1 MTSLLRA
8 ELLRIRSRRLTWVAL
23 GAVLL
28 VVALSQLAV
37 GGSMRPVTADEQRQA
52 QASYA
57 EAVVDWEA
65 NHEEYEQQCVDS
77 GGSAQDCA
85 YPAPVVEDFVP
96 RTVSTFAESG
106 QLVVIITVAFTGL
119 ALLLVGASVTGA
131 ELSTGALANWLTFVP
146 ERGRVFA
153 SKVVALV
160 LVAAV
165 STAVLSGLALALT
178 AVVGSAVGA
187 TLSGAGGLAAIA
199 GRGVLVGVTAVVVGF
214 ALALLTR
221 HTIAAAGTVLGYLI
235 LSGVLAVV
243 WLTVPSLSGVQRF
256 LPENNLLALLLG
268 EHTYYTFTQVA
279 QPDGT
284 YESSAVE
291 RVISLTQGG
300 LYWGIVVV
308 VLVGLTYVV
317 FRRRDVN

>member
-1 MTSLLRA
+1 MIPLLRA

-37 GGSMRPVTADEQRQA
+37 AGSMRPVTADEQSQA
-52 QASYA
+52 QAAYA
-57 EAVVDWEA
+57 DAVRDWEA
-65 NHEEYEQQCVDS
+65 NHEEYEQDCRESGASAEECV
-77 GGSAQDCA
+77 
-85 YPAPVVEDFVP
+85 YPPPVVEDFVP
-96 RTVSTFAESG
+96 RSVSTFADAG
-106 QLVVIITVAFTGL
+106 QLVVTITVAFTGL

-153 SKVVALV
+153 AKVVALV

-165 STAVLSGLALALT
+165 STAVLSALALALT

-187 TLSGAGGLAAIA
+187 SLDGVGGLAEIA
-199 GRGVLVGVTAVVVGF
+199 GRGVLVGVAAVVVGF

-243 WLTVPSLSGVQRF
+243 WVAVPALSGVQRF

-291 RVISLTQGG
+291 HVISLTQGAV
-300 LYWGIVVV
+300 YWGVVVV
-308 VLVGLTYVV
+308 VLVGVGHLV

>member
-1 MTSLLRA
+1 MIPLLRA

-28 VVALSQLAV
+28 VVALGQLAV
-37 GGSMRPVTADEQRQA
+37 GGSMRPVTADEQSQA

-57 EAVVDWEA
+57 DAVRDWEA
-65 NHEEYEQQCVDS
+65 NHEEYEQDCVET
-77 GGSAQDCA
+77 GASAEDCA
-85 YPAPVVEDFVP
+85 YPPPVVEDFVP
-96 RTVSTFAESG
+96 RSVSTFAESG

-146 ERGRVFA
+146 QRGRVFA
-153 SKVVALV
+153 AKVVALV

-165 STAVLSGLALALT
+165 ATAVLSALALGLT

-187 TLSGAGGLAAIA
+187 TLRGTGDLAAIA
-199 GRGVLVGVTAVVVGF
+199 GRGVLVGVAAAVVGF

-235 LSGVLAVV
+235 VSGVLAVV
-243 WLTVPSLSGVQRF
+243 WLAVPALSGVQRF

-268 EHTYYTFTQVA
+268 EHTYYTVTEVA

-291 RVISLTQGG
+291 HVISLTQGTV
-300 LYWGIVVV
+300 YWGVVVV

-317 FRRRDVN
+317 FRRRDVT